1 MVAIFTQD
9 GNDYKCMAVY
19 NIVTAFLFASR
30 TFRLLLFIKFNTKIF
45 AKISTLQEKRNF
57 VALNL

>member
-19 NIVTAFLFASR
+19 NIVAAFLFASK
-30 TFRLLLFIKFNTKIF
+30 TFRLLLFAKFNTKIF
-45 AKISTLQEKRNF
+45 SFPMVLCKKVYLCNII
-57 VALNL
+57 